1 MRVTLINPP
10 SQNVE
15 LLNIGIKAPPLGLAY
30 LASVLEKNGC
40 EVKIIDALALGL
52 SLSQVRG
59 ALNMDQPDIIGITA
73 STPMIYDAYNV
84 ARVAKEVCPNSTV
97 VLGGP
102 HPTFLPMETLKECP
116 SADIVCIGE
125 GEETMVEL
133 TEAIRRKT
141 DLSRVRG
148 IAFRT
153 SDGKIVKTEPRPLI
167 KDLDS
172 LPFPAWHLLPMDKYT
187 VLGKKTVICH
197 IMSSRGC
204 PFHCIFCS
212 SSRIFGRKH
221 RARSAKNVVD
231 EIEFLISE
239 YNPSYIEFSDDEFTL
254 NQKRVEEICDE
265 LKKRGI
271 DIAWACGSRVD
282 TVSRSLLK
290 KMREAGCSFIY
301 YGIESASQ
309 RILNFIK
316 KGITIEQIKRA
327 VMLTKEAGIKM
338 MGAFIVGFPDETKE
352 EIKSTL
358 NFPKKL
364 KVDYVQF
371 TIATPY
377 PGTEFYEMIKR
388 EGLLLTEDWSQYT
401 TLKPVI
407 ALKNISVK
415 ELQKLIKKAYISFYM
430 SPRILRENF
439 GRYALPALKIVLKGF
454 LNYLKFWERP

>member
-133 TEAIRRKT
+133 TEAIRRKA

-197 IMSSRGC
+197 VMSSRGC

-221 RARSAKNVVD
+221 RARSAKNV
-231 EIEFLISE
+231 LM
-239 YNPSYIEFSDDEFTL
+239 
-254 NQKRVEEICDE
+254 K
-265 LKKRGI
+265 
-271 DIAWACGSRVD
+271 
-282 TVSRSLLK
+282 
-290 KMREAGCSFIY
+290 
-301 YGIESASQ
+301 
-309 RILNFIK
+309 
-316 KGITIEQIKRA
+316 
-327 VMLTKEAGIKM
+327 
-338 MGAFIVGFPDETKE
+338 
-352 EIKSTL
+352 
-358 NFPKKL
+358 
-364 KVDYVQF
+364 
-371 TIATPY
+371 
-377 PGTEFYEMIKR
+377 
-388 EGLLLTEDWSQYT
+388 
-401 TLKPVI
+401 
-407 ALKNISVK
+407 
-415 ELQKLIKKAYISFYM
+415 
-430 SPRILRENF
+430 
-439 GRYALPALKIVLKGF
+439 
-454 LNYLKFWERP
+454 